1 MGVRCECR
9 AFFTI
14 IIYFGGLWWGFRYF
28 FSFSLFFIII
38 QSGFFSRCVYD
49 DYNTYRLISRSFLYA
64 GYGHEVHAPGNNQYK
79 SAGPAPTDCFIRP
92 ERRTRRGAAQQRA
105 QISSKCQYDSGN
117 GRESKSPRQDISPL
131 SCGRYPRTLGHKILP
146 IVFGTK
152 NE

>member
-14 IIYFGGLWWGFRYF
+14 IIYFGGIYGGDFVFFSLFLF
-28 FSFSLFFIII
+28 FSFFFIII
-38 QSGFFSRCVYD
+38 QSGFFFRFVYD

-92 ERRTRRGAAQQRA
+92 ERRTRRGTTAGSNILKMPIRQRQRPGVEKPA
-105 QISSKCQYDSGN
+105 
-117 GRESKSPRQDISPL
+117 PRYIA
-131 SCGRYPRTLGHKILP
+131 
-146 IVFGTK
+146 IVVWSVSQ
-152 NE
+152 NSRP